1 MNTQMLRLTAIVLLL
16 SAVTA
21 PAQDESAPP
30 TEALELTMELMPEG
44 ATTPD
49 AVTRVIE
56 LPAAV
61 AEAAR
66 ENAARGLAEANA
78 ARDNR
83 DSGLE
88 NAEAARERGRDQAQQ
103 DRENAGRGRPEDL
116 PGGPPGGGG
125 PPSDP
130 PGPPGT

>member
-1 MNTQMLRLTAIVLLL
+1 MNTQMVRLFAISLSLL
-16 SAVTA
+16 AVTA
-21 PAQDESAPP
+21 YAQDAPAPP
-30 TEALELTMELMPEG
+30 IEALELTIELMPEG
-44 ATTPD
+44 ATQPD
-49 AVTRVIE
+49 AVTRIIE

-66 ENAARGLAEANA
+66 ENSVRGLAEANA

-83 DSGLE
+83 NAGLE
-88 NAEAARERGRDQAQQ
+88 NAEEARERGRDQAQQ

-130 PGPPGT
+130 PGPPGN